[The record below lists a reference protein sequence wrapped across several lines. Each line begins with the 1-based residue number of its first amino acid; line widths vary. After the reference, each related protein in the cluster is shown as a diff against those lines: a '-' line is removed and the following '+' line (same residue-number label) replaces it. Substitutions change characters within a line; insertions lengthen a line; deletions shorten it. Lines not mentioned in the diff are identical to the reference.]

1 VAFRRKRVIRDNH
14 ERWLVSY
21 ADFITLLFAFFV
33 VMYAISSVNE
43 GKYKTFGVSLGNAFG
58 ISPPTSSEASVVRM
72 TEEEKYLKSIVDRRN
87 ARLAEQQRKQNER
100 MQQLV
105 NTLNKA
111 MDSFVKNGQMT
122 VSQTSRG
129 VMLDINASTLFAQ
142 GDAALSSAAEKTLA
156 DVANL
161 LIDGE
166 QSIEVEGHT
175 DNLPINRPIYPSN
188 WELSSARASSV
199 VRLFIDQGIAAKR
212 LTVVGSAD
220 NHPVL
225 SNDTPEGRARNRR
238 VTITVLTPD
247 LDRAT
252 ASPSGGNEP
261 AASSVISDSFSVPVK
276 P

>member
-1 VAFRRKRVIRDNH
+1 MAFRRKRVIRDNH
-14 ERWLVSY
+14 ERWLISY

-33 VMYAISSVNE
+33 VMYSISSVNE

-58 ISPPTSSEASVVRM
+58 ISPPTSSESSVIRM
-72 TEEEKYLKSIVDRRN
+72 TEEERYLKSIVDRRN

-100 MQQLV
+100 MQKLV

-111 MDSFVKNGQMT
+111 MDSFVKKGQMT

-142 GDAALSSAAEKTLA
+142 GDAALSPAAEKTLA

-166 QSIEVEGHT
+166 QFIEVEGHT
-175 DNLPINRPIYPSN
+175 DNLPINRPMYPSN

-199 VRLFIDQGIAAKR
+199 VRLFIDQGVAAKR
-212 LTVVGSAD
+212 LTVLGSAD
-220 NHPVL
+220 NNPVL

-238 VTITVLTPD
+238 VTITVLTPESE
-247 LDRAT
+247 RVT
-252 ASPSGGNEP
+252 ASPLAGNEQ
-261 AASSVISDSFSVPVK
+261 AASSVTSESAVPVK